1 MLGSPVMQPVRPV
14 ADDAANAK
22 DNREAFWAETMRIA
36 VQGESRPASLT
47 EDEIRRICRL
57 ALVWD

>member
-1 MLGSPVMQPVRPV
+1 MQPVRPV